1 VKSDQSVLFLG
12 RPGVGKT
19 TMLREVARVLADDM
33 NKRVIIVD
41 TSNEIAG
48 DGDIPHPAIGTAR
61 RMQVARPQ
69 EQHNVMIEA
78 VENHMPEVIVIDE
91 IGTELEAQA
100 ARTIAERG
108 VQLVG
113 TAHGNTLE
121 NLMAN
126 PTLSDLVG
134 GIQSVTL
141 GDEEARR
148 RGTQKSVLERR
159 APPTFPVVVEIQ
171 NWDRVAVHPD
181 VAETVDSIL
190 RGYRLPAQVRELAS
204 DGNVRTVSEADRQE
218 REPPAHLLRE
228 HRESALVQP
237 PLPDGAPV
245 AKGQKRIYPFGI
257 SRKRLLQAM
266 KDTSSGASIAD
277 RLEDADVVLT
287 DRSYYRRN
295 PQALRE
301 AEARGIP
308 IYVLRSNTLLQ
319 MQQAL
324 LSLQGAQRGSGTQDM
339 MLDAMTEAEEAI
351 HTVMQ
356 QDRPIELTPQR
367 AYIRR
372 LQHELAQRFNLSSQS
387 RGREPQRRVRILP
400 GGRGGHYSPIDE

>member
-1 VKSDQSVLFLG
+1 
-12 RPGVGKT
+12 
-19 TMLREVARVLADDM
+19 
-33 NKRVIIVD
+33 
-41 TSNEIAG
+41 
-48 DGDIPHPAIGTAR
+48 
-61 RMQVARPQ
+61 
-69 EQHNVMIEA
+69 MIEA

-113 TAHGNTLE
+113 TAHGNTLD

-126 PTLSDLVG
+126 PTLSDLIG

-171 NWDRVAVHPD
+171 NWDRVAVHSD
-181 VAETVDSIL
+181 VAETVDAIL
-190 RGYRLPAQVRELAS
+190 RGYRLPAQVRELGH
-204 DGNVRTVSEADRQE
+204 DGEVRTVSAPEEPEQE
-218 REPPAHLLRE
+218 LPPHLLRDQRLMTAP
-228 HRESALVQP
+228 REER
-237 PLPDGAPV
+237 APAAKD

-257 SRKRLLQAM
+257 SRKRLQQAM

-324 LSLQGAQRGSGTQDM
+324 LSLQGAQRTSASGTQDM

-351 HTVMQ
+351 HTVLQ

-400 GGRGGHYSPIDE
+400 GGRGGQYAQLDE

>member
-1 VKSDQSVLFLG
+1 
-12 RPGVGKT
+12 
-19 TMLREVARVLADDM
+19 
-33 NKRVIIVD
+33 
-41 TSNEIAG
+41 
-48 DGDIPHPAIGTAR
+48 
-61 RMQVARPQ
+61 
-69 EQHNVMIEA
+69 
-78 VENHMPEVIVIDE
+78 
-91 IGTELEAQA
+91 
-100 ARTIAERG
+100 
-108 VQLVG
+108 
-113 TAHGNTLE
+113 
-121 NLMAN
+121 MAN

-181 VAETVDSIL
+181 VAETVDAIL

-204 DGNVRTVSEADRQE
+204 DGNVRTVAEPDRQE
-218 REPPAHLLRE
+218 REPPAHMLRE

-237 PLPDGAPV
+237 PLPDAAPS

-301 AEARGIP
+301 AEARSIP

-324 LSLQGAQRGSGTQDM
+324 LSLQGSQRTSGTQDM

-400 GGRGGHYSPIDE
+400 GGRGGHYSPLDE